1 MKNKCVEK
9 YCCRYLFI
17 SKFRSAWF
25 VSIFFVASILL
36 FLRKQ
41 VHMIGTVTR
50 VADSFE
56 KFVPWI
62 PRGDD
67 FCVIM
72 AEIGSYKGEYGEDDP
87 HVYNE
92 ETAHCENGKDVSP
105 VTEMAQPPPD
115 IRDQWEYYEY
125 ENSLMDVA
133 INLDNCEYEVFFDTT
148 SGYTDE
154 GMGHGLGDRYKL
166 DKKEDKKEKGH
177 CKHYVSN
184 EIAEKMF
191 LEEHNFLEY
200 KSHFDW
206 NTYGF
211 MKIEIVHIEDPENT
225 YYDGSMAFET
235 HALKI
240 NSNYAADLS
249 HWW

>member
-1 MKNKCVEK
+1 M
-9 YCCRYLFI
+9 
-17 SKFRSAWF
+17 
-25 VSIFFVASILL
+25 
-36 FLRKQ
+36 
-41 VHMIGTVTR
+41 
-50 VADSFE
+50 
-56 KFVPWI
+56 
-62 PRGDD
+62 
-67 FCVIM
+67 IM

-92 ETAHCENGKDVSP
+92 ETAHCKDGKDVSP
-105 VTEMAQPPPD
+105 VTEKAVPPPD

-125 ENSLMDVA
+125 ENSLMDVS
-133 INLDNCEYEVFFDTT
+133 INLDSCEFEVYFDTT

-154 GMGHGLGDRYKL
+154 GMGHGLGDRIKL
-166 DKKEDKKEKGH
+166 AKKEDSHEEGH

-184 EIAEKMF
+184 EIASRMF

-211 MKIEIVHIEDPENT
+211 MKIEIEHAEDPEI

-235 HALKI
+235 HAFTI
-240 NSNYAADLS
+240 NHNYAADLS
-249 HWW
+249 HWWREEDSHSQHVYEKQQRMYWWTRACSKYDPYCPLDIDHSQ